1 MHGSPWLAVSPLDDI
16 PLVILLP
23 PHHQHHKNLCS
34 VCVCVRACLTM
45 SLVCAAV
52 CESERMLVCMYVTV
66 FLQALALATI
76 TFDGYLL
83 WLWRAVCFPV
93 DDSWGF

>member
-1 MHGSPWLAVSPLDDI
+1 
-16 PLVILLP
+16 
-23 PHHQHHKNLCS
+23 
-34 VCVCVRACLTM
+34 M

-76 TFDGYLL
+76 TFDGYLF

-93 DDSWGF
+93 DESWGF